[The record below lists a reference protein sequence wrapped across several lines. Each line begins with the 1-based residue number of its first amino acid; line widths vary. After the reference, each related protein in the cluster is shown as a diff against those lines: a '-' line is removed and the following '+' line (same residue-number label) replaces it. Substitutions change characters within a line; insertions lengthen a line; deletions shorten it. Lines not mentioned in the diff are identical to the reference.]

1 MQGKEC
7 VRKAVHHF
15 FCSVVAGWQCEQ
27 GLQDKQQGNQG
38 NQLGEHLQPEK
49 GDDGADNPVAGEQI
63 SHGHTAENGC
73 DDQEKA
79 GRQQKQ
85 YQQEKAGKLRIL
97 SQGAQENGRNILSG
111 QQAEN
116 DEHNKKIQDAPEHS
130 CKKTGQQKLSGG
142 YRQRIGQVTLTGKN
156 CPVKPDPYI
165 QVRIKSCAGRQQDTE
180 NASHSSDHRNRKRLR
195 QVSDAKKDQGPQEQ
209 KSMEEQQYG
218 AGIAHFIA
226 E

>member
-1 MQGKEC
+1 MSRGFRTNSRGIRETSWESS
-7 VRKAVHHF
+7 
-15 FCSVVAGWQCEQ
+15 CSP
-27 GLQDKQQGNQG
+27 K
-38 NQLGEHLQPEK
+38 K

-63 SHGHTAENGC
+63 SHGHTAENSC

-130 CKKTGQQKLSGG
+130 CKKTGQQELSGG

-180 NASHSSDHRNRKRLR
+180 KCFHSSDHRNRKRLR